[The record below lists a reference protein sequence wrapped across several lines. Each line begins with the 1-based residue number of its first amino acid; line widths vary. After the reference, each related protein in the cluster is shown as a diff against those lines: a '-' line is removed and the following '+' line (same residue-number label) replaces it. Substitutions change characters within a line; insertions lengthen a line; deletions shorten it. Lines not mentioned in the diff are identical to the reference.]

1 MKFDVKKMVR
11 ATCEGFEPYRAGK
24 PIETV
29 KRELGLKRVI
39 KMASNENPLGA
50 CPGAVAAIRNSAARS
65 LYYPDANSWML
76 KQALA
81 KKYAVDPGII
91 MVGAGSDELIELIGK
106 AFFNKGENIVISQ
119 RSFIRYAM
127 AAKLMECSVT
137 AVPMKDGFTHD
148 LEAMARAVTAKT
160 KAVFITNPNN
170 PTGTYNTAEEC
181 AVFLKTM
188 ERRFPSRPPLVVMDE
203 AYYEYARVNP
213 DYPDTLP
220 LLKRYPNLVILRTFS
235 KIYALAGLRVGYG
248 FAASGI
254 VDYIDR
260 IRPPFNINIPAQ
272 EAAVAS
278 LSDKNQVARSVAM
291 VEQGKLA
298 ICSELDRL
306 GMPFVPSA
314 ANFVLMDVSPLRG
327 ADAFAKILK
336 HGVIVRAMDE
346 YQLPHHIRVTIGT
359 PAQNKLFLAALK
371 KVMSQ
376 S

>member
-1 MKFDVKKMVR
+1 MKFDVKKIVR
-11 ATCEGFEPYRAGK
+11 KTCEGFEPYRAGK

-29 KRELGLKRVI
+29 KRELGLKTVI

-50 CPGAVAAIRNSAARS
+50 CPGALAAIRKGAARS
-65 LYYPDANSWML
+65 LYYPDANSWTL

-81 KKYAVDPGII
+81 NKYAVDPGMI
-91 MVGAGSDELIELIGK
+91 MAGAGSDELIELIGK

-119 RSFIRYAM
+119 RSFIRYEM
-127 AAKLMECSVT
+127 AARLMECSVT

-148 LEAMARAVTAKT
+148 LGAMAKAVTAKT

-170 PTGTYNTAEEC
+170 PTGTYNTDEEC
-181 AVFLKTM
+181 AAFLKMM
-188 ERRFPSRPPLVVMDE
+188 ERRFPSRPPLVIMDE
-203 AYYEYARVNP
+203 AYYEYARVTP
-213 DYPDTLP
+213 DYPDMLP
-220 LLKRYPNLVILRTFS
+220 LLKRYPNLIILRTFS
-235 KIYALAGLRVGYG
+235 KVYALAGLRVGYG
-248 FAASGI
+248 FAAPGI

-260 IRPPFNINIPAQ
+260 IRPPFNISIPAQ
-272 EAAVAS
+272 DAAVAS
-278 LSDKNQVARSVAM
+278 LKDKNQIARSVTM

-298 ICSELDRL
+298 ICSELDRM
-306 GMPFVPSA
+306 GIPFVPSA

-359 PAQNKLFLAALK
+359 PAQNKLFIAALK
-371 KVMSQ
+371 KVMTQ